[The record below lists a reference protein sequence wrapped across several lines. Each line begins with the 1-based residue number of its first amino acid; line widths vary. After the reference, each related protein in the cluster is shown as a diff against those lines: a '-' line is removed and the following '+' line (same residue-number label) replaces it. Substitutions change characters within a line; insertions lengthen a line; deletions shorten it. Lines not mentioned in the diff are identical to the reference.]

1 MSLVLKKFIFLIFFN
16 LSLLS
21 LLIVG
26 IQNSKEK
33 NKINFIVWET
43 VNLPVS
49 FIIGSSFISG
59 SIIGSIFRTN
69 KKIF

>member
-1 MSLVLKKFIFLIFFN
+1 MSLVLKKFIFLILFN
-16 LSLLS
+16 FSLLS

-33 NKINFIVWET
+33 NKINFIEWET

-59 SIIGSIFRTN
+59 SIIGSICRIN